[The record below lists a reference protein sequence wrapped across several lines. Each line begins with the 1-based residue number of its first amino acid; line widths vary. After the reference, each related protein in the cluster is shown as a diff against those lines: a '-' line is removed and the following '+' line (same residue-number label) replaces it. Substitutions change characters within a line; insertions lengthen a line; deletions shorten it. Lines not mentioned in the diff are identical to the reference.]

1 MKLSTRQIIALFRAL
16 SDLKGAPTVARD
28 GSIVYEPYDMG
39 PKFKWN
45 AAKDRNILRRFVE
58 AHDEQVMEFQQEL
71 RALKKGFAAAADNP
85 AENQRKLVDETDR
98 VNEEIRSLAKEEIDV
113 EGLLFLPA
121 SGLNIKTTKIPAT
134 VIEELMLL
142 IEGEPDFDEDKSK
155 K

>member
-16 SDLKGAPTVARD
+16 SDLNGAPTVARD
-28 GSIVYEPYDMG
+28 GSVVREPYDMG

-45 AAKDRNILRRFVE
+45 AAKDRNILRGFVE
-58 AHDEQVMEFQQEL
+58 AHDEQVMEFQLEL
-71 RALKKGFAAAADNP
+71 RGLKKSFAERADNP

-98 VNEEIRSLAKEEIDV
+98 VNEEIRKLAKEEIDV

-121 SGLNIKTTKIPAT
+121 SGLNIKTTRIPPT
-134 VIEELMLL
+134 VIEELMTL
-142 IEGEPDFDEDKSK
+142 IEGDPEFDEDKPK